1 MVMAFNS
8 HLSNIPDELTK
19 RRQWVIADDSKEPL
33 QADGESKASVSW
45 PGSWTT
51 FNDAHQSSLPH
62 IGFVLTEDDPYVF
75 VDLDVNDDDPQPAE
89 DVPEFTEILKAFKGT
104 YIERSTDGHGVH
116 IVCKGTL
123 PRGVRKGNVEMYP
136 HGRYMICTGDVFNDK
151 KITNQQAA
159 LDSLFEQLAPNDDKE
174 CDVPLNGAATSLRDQ
189 DIVAKASAASNGDKF
204 DALCKGDI
212 HDYPSQS
219 EADYALLSII
229 AFYTSDDAQVR
240 RIFRLTALGKRKKAQ
255 RNDYLDRSIRRIRK
269 SKLEDKQVSEA
280 ASPVP
285 DGESNIIFES
295 LADIQ
300 VRDVDWL
307 WFPWI
312 AKGEIHCI
320 AGDSEVGKTTMLITL
335 AARLSAGKPPF
346 KRPGR
351 VLLICEEGSW
361 EHTQKPIALQ
371 AGADERNIRVVRAK
385 RVEDEQVPIA
395 LDTDLRAITAGAV
408 RDGGFD
414 LIVIDPVIETG
425 ARAKDTYNAS
435 QLRLALR
442 PLTEMKK
449 QTGAA
454 ILGIT
459 HYVKG
464 ARKALKAG
472 SRPEDLIIG
481 SVAWRQIARFTWFFD
496 EIQDDALDGQS
507 EYTHRFG
514 VKSNI
519 IAAEDRA
526 VIPYFM
532 RKSTGKRGVPEMVL
546 GAAANEDITSTMQSK
561 DATAKD
567 TAETLLNQ
575 HLPPRVEVPVRDIQ
589 AAAKQAGISW
599 ETVKRVKKSMK
610 VTSIQ
615 RAQGWVWIR
624 ADYPAA
630 PWEK

>member
-1 MVMAFNS
+1 MESN
-8 HLSNIPDELTK
+8 HLSNIPVELTK
-19 RRQWVIADDSKEPL
+19 RRQWVVTDDSKEPF
-33 QADGESKASVSW
+33 QTDGESKASVSW
-45 PGSWTT
+45 RGSWTT
-51 FNDAHQSSLPH
+51 FKDAQKSSLPH
-62 IGFVLTEDDPYVF
+62 IGFVLTEDDPYVL
-75 VDLDVNDDDPQPAE
+75 VDLDVDDDDPKPAE
-89 DVPEFTEILKAFKGT
+89 DDPKFLEILKAFKGT
-104 YIERSTDGHGVH
+104 YVERSTDGHGIH
-116 IVCKGTL
+116 IICKGTL
-123 PRGVRKGNVEMYP
+123 PRGARKGVVEVYP
-136 HGRYMICTGDVFNDK
+136 HGRYMICTGNVLNDK
-151 KITNQQAA
+151 KITYQQEA
-159 LDSLFEQLAPNDDKE
+159 LDHLFEQLAPNDDKE
-174 CDVPLNGAATSLRDQ
+174 WVVSLNGAATHVSHRDQ
-189 DIVAKASAASNGDKF
+189 DIVAKASAAANGAKF
-204 DALCKGDI
+204 DELCAGNTK
-212 HDYPSQS
+212 DYPSQS

-229 AFYTSDDAQVR
+229 AFYSPDDEQVK
-240 RIFRLTALGKRKKAQ
+240 RIFRHTVLGRRKKAQ
-255 RNDYLDRSIRRIRK
+255 RGDYLNRSIRRIRK

-280 ASPVP
+280 ASTVP
-285 DGESNIIFES
+285 DGESSIIFES

-312 AKGEIHCI
+312 AKGEIHCV

-361 EHTQKPIALQ
+361 EHTQKPIALR

-472 SRPEDLIIG
+472 ARPEDLIIG

-496 EIQDDALDGQS
+496 EIQDDALNGQS

-519 IAAEDRA
+519 IAAEDRQTL
-526 VIPYFM
+526 PYFM
-532 RKSTGKRGVPEMVL
+532 RKSKGKSGVPELIL
-546 GAAANEDITSTMQSK
+546 GAAANEDITRTMQAK
-561 DATAKD
+561 EATAKD
-567 TAETLLNQ
+567 TAETLLDQ
-575 HLPPRVEVPVRDIQ
+575 HLPPQIEVPVKDIQ
-589 AAAKQAGISW
+589 TAAEHAGISW
-599 ETVKRVKKSMK
+599 VTVKRAKATMK
-610 VTSIQ
+610 IRSVQ
-615 RAQGWVWIR
+615 RAEGWVWIR
-624 ADYPAA
+624 ADYPTS